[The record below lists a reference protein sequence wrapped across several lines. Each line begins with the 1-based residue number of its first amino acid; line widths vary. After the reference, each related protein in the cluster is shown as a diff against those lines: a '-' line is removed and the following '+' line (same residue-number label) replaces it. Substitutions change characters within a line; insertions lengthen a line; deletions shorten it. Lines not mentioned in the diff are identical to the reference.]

1 MTNRKYINPNGSWT
15 QTIVALVVGAILT
28 LGTTYYTIYEG
39 NKQAVQAENERYI
52 KVKDNIVSIVEEH
65 IVNQK
70 RVDLYSIQRIID
82 IRIKEENVKIPLSVS
97 DIISQAEYNILN
109 SRHLDIGKKEE
120 YEKAIS
126 EIQKGFLADSTFDF
140 SKYKEADLMKSIR
153 LEINKA
159 NSQEAAKLLLVLV
172 DKYEASL
179 KEADNLRVKKEKND
193 FDFLFDKPSLLLMV
207 IAVYGLL
214 ASTYLSFYRRRLR
227 RRKEENEIRKIWYH
241 EREKL
246 ENEIS
251 RIISILNTNENLDDV
266 ERIRFKENLI
276 ILQERLEYLRHKF
289 RHNDLNARD

>member
-1 MTNRKYINPNGSWT
+1 MTDKIDNNSNGSWT
-15 QTIVALVVGAILT
+15 QTIVALVIGAILT

-70 RVDLYSIQRIID
+70 KVDLYSIQRIID

-120 YEKAIS
+120 YEKAIN
-126 EIQKGFLADSTFDF
+126 EIHKGFLADSTFDF

-153 LEINKA
+153 SEINKA

-172 DKYEASL
+172 DKYETSL
-179 KEADNLRVKKEKND
+179 KEAENLKTKKDKND
-193 FDFLFDKPSLLLMV
+193 FEFLFDKPSLLIMV
-207 IAVYGLL
+207 IAVYGVL
-214 ASTYLSFYRRRLR
+214 ASAFLSFYRIRLR
-227 RRKEENEIRKIWYH
+227 RKKEEIEIRKMMYH

-246 ENEIS
+246 ESEIN
-251 RIISILNTNENLDDV
+251 RIISILNSNEKLDDI

-276 ILQERLEYLRHKF
+276 MLQERLEYLRHKF
-289 RHNDLNARD
+289 RHNDFNTRD